1 MKYRRMLTTKIKQD
15 ENSKERN
22 HAMRKTTHPSI
33 IALTLIIPY
42 LWFVK
47 EKQKQ
52 KKVRKKVNLISS
64 LIIKRRK
71 RI

>member
-33 IALTLIIPY
+33 IPSTLIIPY
-42 LWFVK
+42 LWFVQRK
-47 EKQKQ
+47 GKV
-52 KKVRKKVNLISS
+52 KKARKKVNLISS